1 MPETNYL
8 HSHTP
13 PGVSLPMKTKD
24 EQKHPPFASPPQS
37 AIYPSLLCLF
47 KDFIRVHF
55 QKLFKK
61 KHNPKAFIWANV
73 YTDTMFLRAFCVFW
87 RNYVITGAH
96 DSIHTST
103 KGCGVQLQHSQ
114 HNSNKSLRE
123 VCNLAWSHFFLGEA
137 KLPLCWGSPADTPP
151 YYCM

>member
-1 MPETNYL
+1 MPETNYP
-8 HSHTP
+8 HSHIP
-13 PGVSLPMKTKD
+13 PGVGLPMKTKE
-24 EQKHPPFASPPQS
+24 EQKHPPFASPPN
-37 AIYPSLLCLF
+37 LLYTY
-47 KDFIRVHF
+47 HF
-55 QKLFKK
+55 SVFSRISSVSISRSYLKK

-96 DSIHTST
+96 DSIHTSS

-123 VCNLAWSHFFLGEA
+123 VCNLAWSYFFLGQA